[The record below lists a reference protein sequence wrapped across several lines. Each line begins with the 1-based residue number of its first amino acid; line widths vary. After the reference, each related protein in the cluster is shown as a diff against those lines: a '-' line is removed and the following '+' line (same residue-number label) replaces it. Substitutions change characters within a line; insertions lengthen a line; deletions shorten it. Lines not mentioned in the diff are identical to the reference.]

1 MRYKDDLCGLDLNID
16 HRLRKT
22 EIQYS
27 SSTVFL
33 GEITQEECHHQ
44 YLEWYGLAVSSEE
57 GGTSFCSL
65 VRILPAIGPVR
76 IGVRGESY
84 CFSIKVLV
92 VYSFAKT
99 LNYC

>member
-44 YLEWYGLAVSSEE
+44 YFEWYGLAVSSEE
-57 GGTSFCSL
+57 GG
-65 VRILPAIGPVR
+65 RIFVPQSGYYLPLFFPVQ
-76 IGVRGESY
+76 GE
-84 CFSIKVLV
+84 
-92 VYSFAKT
+92 KT
-99 LNYC
+99 CYKTRLYVST

>member
-44 YLEWYGLAVSSEE
+44 YFEWYGLAVSSEE

-65 VRILPAIGPVR
+65 VRILPATFLSNTG
-76 IGVRGESY
+76 GGEDTRLACTSPHEQLSP
-84 CFSIKVLV
+84 FR
-92 VYSFAKT
+92 
-99 LNYC
+99 